1 MTTNVVDEFSLQ
13 NIENFYS
20 NFNCSKEEI
29 YEKYNTL
36 FSGYF
41 IFMFENLQVKNST
54 FLKFIIQRGLL
65 TVTNVFNLILYYS
78 KNLELA
84 YYHGQK
90 AFYFYIEYIG
100 QISEDHHTFLQ
111 LSSRDATMFVYK
123 KTIFDVQ
130 NEFKKTISIE
140 EKYVFDSLE
149 IVQFMQKIL
158 IDSALEKCDFQSIK
172 RENDIKTHL
181 DSIERFIKQIIKFK
195 FAKGDFDVLQLFI
208 ERSIAV
214 VENIPFENFY
224 QTIEMFI
231 KRYNDLI
238 NKKLLISKDV
248 LRINIFLSNIEDCF
262 TTDTKFANLFSNEI

>member
-29 YEKYNTL
+29 YEKYNAL

-41 IFMFENLQVKNST
+41 IFMFENLQVKNSR

-78 KNLELA
+78 KNMELA

-130 NEFKKTISIE
+130 NEFKKAISIE
-140 EKYVFDSLE
+140 DKYVFDCLE
-149 IVQFMQKIL
+149 IVQYIQKIL
-158 IDSALEKCDFQSIK
+158 IDSALEKCDFQSINK
-172 RENDIKTHL
+172 ENDIKKHL

-195 FAKGDFDVLQLFI
+195 FAKGDFDILQLFI
-208 ERSIAV
+208 DRSIV
-214 VENIPFENFY
+214 VVIPFEIFY
-224 QTIEMFI
+224 QTIDMFI

-238 NKKLLISKDV
+238 NKKLFISKDV
-248 LRINIFLSNIEDCF
+248 LRINILLSNIEECF
-262 TTDTKFANLFSNEI
+262 TTDTKFAKLFSSEI